1 MFRYN
6 GQLIYPNQEGF
17 SFFHSED
24 PFNLRRT
31 LKDNSTKERK
41 KNISIQLPVL
51 TDLNRNAPEFSPTT
65 PTEDKVVKETES
77 LIKDLENTKLV
88 GVSPPGYSYRNKNK
102 KK

>member
-31 LKDNSTKERK
+31 LKDNFAKQRK
-41 KNISIQLPVL
+41 KNISIEIPVF

-65 PTEDKVVKETES
+65 PAEDKLIKETES
-77 LIKDLENTKLV
+77 LIKDLEKSKIV
-88 GVSPPGYSYRNKNK
+88 GLSPPGYSYRRKNK
-102 KK
+102 K